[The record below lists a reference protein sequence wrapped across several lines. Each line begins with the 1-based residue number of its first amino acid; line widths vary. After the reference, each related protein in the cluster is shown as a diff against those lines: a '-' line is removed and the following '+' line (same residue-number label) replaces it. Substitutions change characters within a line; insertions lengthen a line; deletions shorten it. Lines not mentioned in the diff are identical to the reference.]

1 VFNQISTYNHN
12 GPLQQ
17 WLQTQ
22 LFDSI
27 PCSIA
32 VINPKFKIVENNKN
46 FVELFGEGQGKHCYQ
61 AFKGLSKKCDFCAAE
76 QTFKDGHMRVNDETG
91 VDKNGQSSY
100 YIVHVFPIFGKD
112 KLVEYVVEFTMDVT
126 ETKHLQK
133 EYRMLFDQVPCYIS
147 VINRD
152 FRIVRA
158 NQSARK
164 TFGDMTG
171 KHCYEVYKHSHTKCD
186 SCPAEETFHDGI
198 IHKERHLGF
207 SKDGEPTSYV
217 VATSPLSYDDGAHNH
232 VIEIALDITEK
243 ERLERELTQAH
254 IQLKALIESSIDG
267 VIVLDSSENITLCN
281 PSASTIS
288 GYKYDEIRGKPVPK
302 NLFPMQ
308 FMKMVDTET
317 KPLYLPET
325 FITDAQGNEIPVR
338 FSGVVLRSEGQ
349 ILGRAAY
356 FQDLRTI
363 KELEKQKINAE
374 RLGAVGQ
381 TVAGL
386 AHSIRNILTGLEG
399 GIYVVDSGLERNQ
412 KDRITQGWGMLHRN
426 IDRISLLVRSLL
438 EFAGGRTPK
447 VAIVNPVELTA
458 DVVNLFRETADHAGI
473 DIIFKPERGIRSA
486 PLDRESIHACLANL
500 ITNALDACQ
509 TSDKPKCQ
517 ITVGCYD
524 KDDCLIFEIED
535 EGCGMAYEV
544 KQMIFTN
551 FFTTKGTKGTGLGM
565 LTVRKSTHEHG
576 GKVVFESQEGK
587 GSIFR
592 LIFPRKNLP
601 VPTEGDEKT
610 VTRSQLEDKK

>member
-1 VFNQISTYNHN
+1 MHNPGTVANHN
-12 GPLQQ
+12 GPLQN

-32 VINPKFKIVENNKN
+32 VIDPKFKIVENNKN
-46 FVELFGEGQGKHCYQ
+46 FVELFGDGHGKYCYQ
-61 AFKGLSKKCDFCAAE
+61 AFKGRSKKCEFCAAE
-76 QTFKDGHMRVNDETG
+76 QTFQDGQMRVNDETG

-100 YIVHVFPIFGKD
+100 YIVHVFPIFD
-112 KLVEYVVEFTMDVT
+112 EDNAVQYVVEFTMDVT

-158 NQSARK
+158 NKSARR

-171 KHCYEVYKHSHTKCD
+171 KHCYEVYKHSHTKCET
-186 SCPAEETFHDGI
+186 CPAEETFQDGT

-207 SKDGEPTSYV
+207 SKEGEPTSYV
-217 VATSPLSYDDGAHNH
+217 VATSPLSYDDGMHNH

-243 ERLERELTQAH
+243 ERLERELTHAH
-254 IQLKALIESSIDG
+254 AQLKALIESSIDG

-288 GYKYDEIRGKPVPK
+288 GYKYDEIKGQPVPK
-302 NLFPMQ
+302 HLFPKQ
-308 FMKMVDTET
+308 FMKMDDRQKT
-317 KPLYLPET
+317 PLYLPET
-325 FITDAQGNEIPVR
+325 SITDANGNEIPVR
-338 FSGVVLRSEGQ
+338 FSGVVLRSQGQ

-356 FQDLRTI
+356 FQDLRKI
-363 KELEKQKINAE
+363 KELEKQKIDAE

-412 KDRITQGWGMLHRN
+412 KDRITLGWGMLHRN

-438 EFAGGRTPK
+438 EFAGGRTPN
-447 VAIVNPVELTA
+447 VTMVDPVKLTEE
-458 DVVNLFRETADHAGI
+458 VVDLFRETADHAGI
-473 DIIFKPERGIRSA
+473 KIIFESDAEVPPA
-486 PLDRESIHACLANL
+486 PLDRESIHACIANL

-509 TSDKPKCQ
+509 TSDKPDCK
-517 ITVGCYD
+517 IMVGCYH
-524 KDDCLIFEIED
+524 KDNCLIFEVED

-576 GKVVFESQEGK
+576 GKVVFESQEGQ
-587 GSIFR
+587 GSVFR
-592 LIFPRKNLP
+592 LIFPRENLP
-601 VPTEGDEKT
+601 VPTEGDELTEKS
-610 VTRSQLEDKK
+610 SQMEENK

>member
-1 VFNQISTYNHN
+1 MLSEKTAGNHN
-12 GPLQQ
+12 GPLQH

-32 VINPKFKIVENNKN
+32 VIDPQYKIVENNRN
-46 FVELFGEGQGKHCYQ
+46 FVELFGDGHGKYCYE
-61 AFKGLSKKCDFCAAE
+61 AYKGLSTKCDFCAAE
-76 QTFKDGHMRVNDETG
+76 KTFKDGQMRVNDETG
-91 VDKNGQSSY
+91 IDKNGQNSY
-100 YIVHVFPIFGKD
+100 YIVHVFPIFGED
-112 KLVEYVVEFTMDVT
+112 GSVEYIIELSMDVT

-152 FRIVRA
+152 LRVVRA

-171 KHCYEVYKHSHTKCD
+171 KHCYEVFKHSHTKCE
-186 SCPAEETFHDGI
+186 SCPAEGTFQDGS
-198 IHKERHLGF
+198 IHKERHIGL
-207 SKDGEPTSYV
+207 SKNGEPTSYV
-217 VATSPLSYDDGAHNH
+217 VATSPLSYDDGVNNH

-254 IQLKALIESSIDG
+254 TQLKALIESSIDG
-267 VIVLDSSENITLCN
+267 VILLDSSEKISLCN
-281 PSASTIS
+281 PSASAIS
-288 GYKYDEIRGKPVPK
+288 GYEFNEIKRKSVPP
-302 NLFPMQ
+302 NLFPKQ
-308 FMKMVDTET
+308 FMKMDEKNTQ
-317 KPLYLPET
+317 PLYLRET
-325 FITDAQGNEIPVR
+325 FITDASGTKIPVR
-338 FSGVVLRSEGQ
+338 FSGVVLRSEGK

-356 FQDLRTI
+356 FQDLRKI
-363 KELEKQKINAE
+363 KKLEKQKIDAE

-412 KDRITQGWGMLHRN
+412 KDRITLGWGMLHRN

-438 EFAGGRTPK
+438 EFAGGRTPN
-447 VAIVNPVELTA
+447 VTTVDPVKLTNE
-458 DVVNLFRETADHAGI
+458 VVELFRETADHAGI
-473 DIIFKPERGIRSA
+473 KIVFDPAPLVPSA
-486 PLDRESIHACLANL
+486 PLDRESIHACLSNL

-509 TSDKPKCQ
+509 TSDKPYCQ
-517 ITVGCYD
+517 IVVKCLD
-524 KDDCLIFEIED
+524 KDNCLIFEVED

-587 GSIFR
+587 GSVFK
-592 LIFPRKNLP
+592 LIFPRENLP
-601 VPTEGDEKT
+601 VPTTGDKI
-610 VTRSQLEDKK
+610 SK

>member
-1 VFNQISTYNHN
+1 MLNDKIVADHN
-12 GPLQQ
+12 GPLQH

-32 VINPKFKIVENNKN
+32 VIDPKYKIVENNRN
-46 FVELFGEGQGKHCYQ
+46 FIELFGDGHGKYCYQ
-61 AFKGLSKKCDFCAAE
+61 AYKGLSKKCEFCAAE
-76 QTFKDGHMRVNDETG
+76 KTFQDGQMRVNDETG
-91 VDKNGQSSY
+91 VDKNGQNSY
-100 YIVHVFPIFGKD
+100 YIVHVFPIFGED
-112 KLVEYVVEFTMDVT
+112 KSVEYVIELSMDVT

-152 FRIVRA
+152 LRIVRA

-171 KHCYEVYKHSHTKCD
+171 KHCYEVYKHSHTKCET
-186 SCPAEETFHDGI
+186 CPAEETFRDGS
-198 IHKERHLGF
+198 IHKERHIGL
-207 SKDGEPTSYV
+207 SKDGKPTSYV
-217 VATSPLSYDDGAHNH
+217 VATSPLSYDDGINNH

-243 ERLERELTQAH
+243 ERLERELTHAH
-254 IQLKALIESSIDG
+254 SQLEALIESSIDG
-267 VIVLDSSENITLCN
+267 VIVLDSSEKISLCN
-281 PSASTIS
+281 PSASAIS
-288 GYKYDEIRGKPVPK
+288 GYTYDEIKGKKVPP
-302 NLFPMQ
+302 NLFPKR
-308 FMKMVDTET
+308 FIKMDDKQTT
-317 KPLYLPET
+317 PLYLQET
-325 FITDAQGNEIPVR
+325 FITNANGIKIPVR
-338 FSGVVLRSEGQ
+338 FSGVVLRSGDQ

-356 FQDLRTI
+356 FQDLRKI
-363 KELEKQKINAE
+363 KKLEKQKIDAE

-412 KDRITQGWGMLHRN
+412 KDRITLGWGMLHRN

-438 EFAGGRTPK
+438 EFAGGRTPN
-447 VAIVNPVELTA
+447 VTMVDPVKLTHE
-458 DVVNLFRETADHAGI
+458 VVDLFRETAEHAGI
-473 DIIFKPERGIRSA
+473 EIIFDPIPGVPDA

-509 TSDKPKCQ
+509 TSDKPNCQ
-517 ITVGCYD
+517 ILVGCYN
-524 KDDCLIFEIED
+524 KDNSLIFEVKD

-587 GSIFR
+587 GSVFR
-592 LIFPRKNLP
+592 LIFPRQNLP
-601 VPTEGDEKT
+601 VPTTGEENTKQI
-610 VTRSQLEDKK
+610 SQL

>member
-1 VFNQISTYNHN
+1 MIGEKKVTNHN
-12 GPLQQ
+12 GLLQQ

-32 VINPKFKIVENNKN
+32 VIDPNFKIVENNRN
-46 FVELFGEGQGKHCYQ
+46 FIELFGNGYGKFCYQ
-61 AFKGLSKKCDFCAAE
+61 AYKGLSTKCDFCAAE
-76 QTFKDGHMRVNDETG
+76 QTFQDGLMRVNDETG
-91 VDKNGQSSY
+91 VDKNGQNSY
-100 YIVHVFPIFGKD
+100 YIVHVFPIFGED
-112 KLVEYVVEFTMDVT
+112 NSVEYIVELSMDVT

-152 FRIVRA
+152 LRVVRA
-158 NQSARK
+158 NQSARN

-171 KHCYEVYKHSHTKCD
+171 KHCYEVYKHSQTKCET
-186 SCPAEETFHDGI
+186 CPAEETFRDGS
-198 IHKERHLGF
+198 IHKERHLGL
-207 SKDGEPTSYV
+207 SKDGKPTSYV
-217 VATSPLSYDDGAHNH
+217 VATSPLSYDNDINNH

-254 IQLKALIESSIDG
+254 AQLIALIESSIDG
-267 VIVLDSSENITLCN
+267 VIILDSSEKISLCN
-281 PSASTIS
+281 PSASAIS
-288 GYKYDEIRGKPVPK
+288 GYKYDEIKGKPVPAE
-302 NLFPMQ
+302 LFPKQ
-308 FMKMVDTET
+308 FMKMDDTQKT
-317 KPLYLPET
+317 PLYLQET
-325 FITDAQGNEIPVR
+325 FITNATGERVPVR
-338 FSGVVLRSEGQ
+338 FSGVVLRSEGL

-356 FQDLRTI
+356 FQDLRKI
-363 KELEKQKINAE
+363 KDLEKQKIDAE

-412 KDRITQGWGMLHRN
+412 KDRITLGWGMLHRN

-438 EFAGGRTPK
+438 EFAGGRIPNVTMVDP
-447 VAIVNPVELTA
+447 VGLAVEVVELFRRTA
-458 DVVNLFRETADHAGI
+458 KQVGI
-473 DIIFKPERGIRSA
+473 EIVLDTEPGIEPA

-509 TSDKPKCQ
+509 TSDKPDCR
-517 ITVGCYD
+517 ILVGCYD
-524 KDDCLIFEIED
+524 KDNCLIFRVED

-576 GKVVFESQEGK
+576 GKVVFESQEGQ
-587 GSIFR
+587 GSVFK
-592 LIFPRKNLP
+592 LIFPRDNLP
-601 VPTEGDEKT
+601 DPTKGK
-610 VTRSQLEDKK
+610 S

>member
-1 VFNQISTYNHN
+1 
-12 GPLQQ
+12 
-17 WLQTQ
+17 
-22 LFDSI
+22 
-27 PCSIA
+27 
-32 VINPKFKIVENNKN
+32 
-46 FVELFGEGQGKHCYQ
+46 
-61 AFKGLSKKCDFCAAE
+61 
-76 QTFKDGHMRVNDETG
+76 MRVNDETG
-91 VDKNGQSSY
+91 LDKNGQNSY
-100 YIVHVFPIFGKD
+100 YIVHVFPIFGED
-112 KLVEYVVEFTMDVT
+112 NSVEYVVEFTMDVT

-133 EYRMLFDQVPCYIS
+133 EYRMLFDEVPCYIS

-158 NQSARK
+158 NQSALK
-164 TFGDMTG
+164 TFGEMTG
-171 KHCYEVYKHSHTKCD
+171 KHCYEVYKHSHTKCK
-186 SCPAEETFHDGI
+186 SCPAEVTFQDGSI
-198 IHKERHLGF
+198 QKERHLGL
-207 SKDGEPTSYV
+207 SKDGKPTSYV
-217 VATSPLSYDDGAHNH
+217 VATSPLSYDDGVHNH

-267 VIVLDSSENITLCN
+267 VIVLDSSENISLCN

-288 GYKYDEIRGKPVPK
+288 GYKYADIKGKPVPQ
-302 NLFPMQ
+302 NLFPKQ
-308 FMKMVDTET
+308 FMKMDDTQET
-317 KPLYLPET
+317 PLYLQET
-325 FITDAQGNEIPVR
+325 SIIDATGNKIPVR
-338 FSGVVLRSEGQ
+338 FSGLVLRSEGQ

-356 FQDLRTI
+356 FQDLRKI
-363 KELEKQKINAE
+363 KKLEKQKIDAE

-412 KDRITQGWGMLHRN
+412 KERITQGWGMLHRN

-438 EFAGGRTPK
+438 EFAGGRTPN
-447 VAIVNPVELTA
+447 VTMVDPVEITA
-458 DVVNLFRETADHAGI
+458 EVVSLFRETADQAGI
-473 DIIFKPERGIRSA
+473 NIVFEPASGVPSA
-486 PLDRESIHACLANL
+486 PFDRESIHACLANL

-509 TSDKPKCQ
+509 TSDKPDCQ
-517 ITVGCYD
+517 IMVRCYD
-524 KDDCLIFEIED
+524 KDNSLIFEVED

-601 VPTEGDEKT
+601 VPTKGDDHQESENT
-610 VTRSQLEDKK
+610 N

>member
-1 VFNQISTYNHN
+1 MLTENKVLDHS
-12 GPLQQ
+12 GPLQN
-17 WLQTQ
+17 WLQNQ

-32 VINPKFKIVENNKN
+32 VIDPKFKIVENNKN
-46 FVELFGEGQGKHCYQ
+46 FVDLFGDGHGKYCYQ
-61 AFKGLSKKCDFCAAE
+61 AYKGLSKKCEFCAAE
-76 QTFKDGHMRVNDETG
+76 QTFQDGRMRVNDETG
-91 VDKNGQSSY
+91 VDKNGQNSY

-112 KLVEYVVEFTMDVT
+112 GTVDYIVELSMDVT

-152 FRIVRA
+152 LRVVRA
-158 NQSARK
+158 NKSARN

-171 KHCYEVYKHSHTKCD
+171 KHCYEVYKHSQTKCET
-186 SCPAEETFHDGI
+186 CPAEATFEDGS
-198 IHKERHLGF
+198 IHKERHIGL
-207 SKDGEPTSYV
+207 SKDGDPTSYV
-217 VATSPLSYDDGAHNH
+217 VATSPLSYDDGINNH

-254 IQLKALIESSIDG
+254 TQLKALIESSIDG
-267 VIVLDSSENITLCN
+267 VIVLDSSEKVSLCN
-281 PSASTIS
+281 PSAAAIS
-288 GYKYDEIRGKPVPK
+288 GYDHEEIKGKPVPAD
-302 NLFPMQ
+302 LFPKR
-308 FMKMVDTET
+308 FIKMDE
-317 KPLYLPET
+317 KRKRPLYLRET
-325 FITDAQGNEIPVR
+325 FITDASGEKIPVC

-349 ILGRAAY
+349 TLGRAAY
-356 FQDLRTI
+356 FQDLRKI

-412 KDRITQGWGMLHRN
+412 KDRITLGWGMLHRN

-438 EFAGGRTPK
+438 EFAGGRTPN
-447 VAIVNPVELTA
+447 VTRVNPVKLTEE
-458 DVVNLFRETADHAGI
+458 VVELFRETADHAGI
-473 DIIFKPERGIRSA
+473 KIVFDPRSEVLPA
-486 PLDRESIHACLANL
+486 PLDKESIHACLANL
-500 ITNALDACQ
+500 LTNALDACQ
-509 TSDKPKCQ
+509 TSDKPDCQ
-517 ITVGCYD
+517 IKVGCYD
-524 KDDCLIFEIED
+524 KDNSLIFEVED
-535 EGCGMAYEV
+535 QGCGMAYEV

-576 GKVVFESQEGK
+576 GRVVFESQEGK
-587 GSIFR
+587 GSVFK
-592 LIFPRKNLP
+592 LIFPRENLP
-601 VPTEGDEKT
+601 VPSKGA
-610 VTRSQLEDKK
+610 